1 MVEAT
6 VSIGRPTV
14 VARPVVGEAQLP
26 PAVLTDVLR
35 ALRNWMPRLLPEQR
49 AVLEAA
55 AGGVAEVSTDRLLLA
70 AATRAV
76 PAAVA
81 EDIPVLLVVD
91 DAQWTDPASGR
102 GLSFR
107 LWRLLATGC

>member
-35 ALRNWMPRLLPEQR
+35 ALANWMPRLLPEQR

-70 AATRAV
+70 AATR
-76 PAAVA
+76 
-81 EDIPVLLVVD
+81 VVD
-91 DAQWTDPASGR
+91 DSQWTDPASGR

>member
-1 MVEAT
+1 LVEAT

-14 VARPVVGEAQLP
+14 VARPVEGEAQLP
-26 PAVLTDVLR
+26 PAVLTDALL
-35 ALRNWMPRLLPEQR
+35 ALRNWMPRLLSEQR

-55 AGGVAEVSTDRLLLA
+55 VGGVAEVSTDRLLLA

-76 PAAVA
+76 LAAVA

-91 DAQWTDPASGR
+91 DAQWTDPVSGR